1 MQIDARFDPAE
12 LENLRRALS
21 KAPGECEKGMVS
33 AINRSVKTTNTA
45 MQRAITKRYNI
56 TKADLTGKGKAKSE
70 KSRNLIKP
78 YYAAPGR
85 LNAAIWLR
93 GERLALV
100 EIRNFISPSAPK
112 SHKGKTMRQI
122 KRIPFPTVK
131 VVKGKKTRYV
141 PGFVAKGRGGTI
153 GLFSRGKTTG
163 KLTMQ
168 RTVSIAN
175 MARYPAVT
183 AAIKTAAAESLP
195 KNVQRE
201 IAYRLSKVM
210 K

>member
-78 YYAAPGR
+78 YYATPGR

-100 EIRNFISPSAPK
+100 AIRNFISPSAPK

-131 VVKGKKTRYV
+131 VVKGKKSRYA

-175 MARYPAVT
+175 MARYPAVA

-195 KNVQRE
+195 KNVQHE
-201 IAYRLSKVM
+201 IEYRLSKVM

>member
-33 AINRSVKTTNTA
+33 AINRSVKTTNAA
-45 MQRAITKRYNI
+45 MKRAITKRYKI
-56 TKADLTGKGKAKSE
+56 TPADLTGKGKAKSE
-70 KSRNLIKP
+70 KSRNLIKL
-78 YYAAPGR
+78 YYATHR
-85 LNAAIWLR
+85 SLNAAIWLR

-100 EIRNFISPSAPK
+100 AIRNFISPSAPK
-112 SHKGKTMRQI
+112 SHRGKTMRQI
-122 KRIPFPTVK
+122 RRISFPTVK
-131 VVKGKKTRYV
+131 VVQGEKSRYA

-168 RTVSIAN
+168 RTLSVAN
-175 MARYPAVT
+175 MARYPSVQTATQT
-183 AAIKTAAAESLP
+183 AASEALH